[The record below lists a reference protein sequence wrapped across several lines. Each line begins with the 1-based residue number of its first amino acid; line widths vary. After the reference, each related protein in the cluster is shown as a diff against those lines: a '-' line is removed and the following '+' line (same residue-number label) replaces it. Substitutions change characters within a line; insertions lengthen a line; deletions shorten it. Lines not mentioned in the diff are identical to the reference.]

1 MCSLCSDL
9 DVSLCCEWWILSNDK
24 ILTYWHDV
32 EFILPFVDVGYCI
45 DWFVTSETS
54 LRPWN
59 KFHTIVVCDPFGKL
73 LDLVCWC
80 FVEDVHS
87 YLSEVICNSVF
98 AWFCFPC
105 PGGFIGC
112 TWEGPSPSG
121 FGGVREGWVSVLLH
135 VFGKI
140 LLWCCLVLGL
150 CLMGVFY
157 MIELISLLAIGL
169 FTWPVSSWFSLGSFM
184 FLEVCP
190 FLQGC
195 PVC

>member
-59 KFHTIVVCDPFGKL
+59 KFHAIVVCDPFGKL

-112 TWEGPSPSG
+112 TWEGSIL
-121 FGGVREGWVSVLLH
+121 FSVLEE
-135 VFGKI
+135 FEKDGYP
-140 LLWCCLVLGL
+140 CFFMCLVKFS
-150 CLMGVFY
+150 CD
-157 MIELISLLAIGL
+157 AA
-169 FTWPVSSWFSLGSFM
+169 WSWACVWWEFSTL
-184 FLEVCP
+184 
-190 FLQGC
+190 
-195 PVC
+195 